1 MLQKPVELKSSN
13 FTLAVIHIRD
23 AQPEDIYRAIQKKI
37 EQAPAFLQNA
47 PVILNVANLN
57 HKSNWLKLYQAVS
70 VAGLHVVGVSGCNN
84 SKLKQEIICSGL
96 PILTEG
102 KLPTQSIPLNNGLST
117 AMVVVKT
124 QLMNKPIRSGQQV
137 YARNSDLII
146 TNSVSAGAEIVADGN
161 IHIYGIMRGRAL
173 AGASGDRESKIFCTH
188 FFPELVS
195 ICGQYWLRDQI
206 PTEFLGKAA
215 QLSLQDSMLTIQ
227 SLN

>member
-13 FTLAVIHIRD
+13 FTLAVIHISD

-47 PVILNVANLN
+47 PVIINVANLN
-57 HKSNWLKLYQAVS
+57 HKSNWLELYQAVS
-70 VAGLHVVGVSGCNN
+70 VTGLHVVGVSGCNN

-102 KLPTQSIPLNNGLST
+102 KSPTQSIPLNKGLST
-117 AMVVVKT
+117 ALVVIKT
-124 QLMNKPIRSGQQV
+124 QLINNPIRSGQQV

-173 AGASGDRESKIFCTH
+173 AGASGDKESKIFCTN
-188 FFPELVS
+188 FYPELVS

-206 PTEFLGKAA
+206 PTEFLGKSA